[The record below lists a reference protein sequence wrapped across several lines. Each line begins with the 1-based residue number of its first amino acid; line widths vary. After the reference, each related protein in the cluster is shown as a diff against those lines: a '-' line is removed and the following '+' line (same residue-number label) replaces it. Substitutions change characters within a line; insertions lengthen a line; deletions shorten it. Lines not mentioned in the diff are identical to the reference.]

1 MAGSGVRRERR
12 RFPVGASPTRR
23 PLQPEATGAAIEAT
37 KYVKPSECVSRIGD
51 SASVQAV
58 TRVNAE
64 QTSKRTMRRPT
75 RQPYRGRLTR
85 LGYERKD
92 PPSRCAGV
100 VATACTQGKRTQ
112 HGRPHGVVRDD
123 QPDARE
129 GQAGRRGDA
138 ERFVVPLKPDNA
150 GGGKGP
156 QFKTNARRSEGPG
169 DWATYQLRR
178 VFRNCR
184 RRCTRKRRQKPAIG
198 STPCTRRY

>member
-1 MAGSGVRRERR
+1 M
-12 RFPVGASPTRR
+12 
-23 PLQPEATGAAIEAT
+23 
-37 KYVKPSECVSRIGD
+37 
-51 SASVQAV
+51 
-58 TRVNAE
+58 NAE
-64 QTSKRTMRRPT
+64 QTSKRTTPRPT
-75 RQPYRGRLTR
+75 GQPYQGRLTR
-85 LGYERKD
+85 LGYERNH

-112 HGRPHGVVRDD
+112 HGRPHDVVRDD

-138 ERFVVPLKPDNA
+138 EGFVVPLKPGNA

-198 STPCTRRY
+198 SMPCTTRSAGKISWRMPTPNAAPIRAHRAWTVRTEVDPGFWTSGLGGADAVPF